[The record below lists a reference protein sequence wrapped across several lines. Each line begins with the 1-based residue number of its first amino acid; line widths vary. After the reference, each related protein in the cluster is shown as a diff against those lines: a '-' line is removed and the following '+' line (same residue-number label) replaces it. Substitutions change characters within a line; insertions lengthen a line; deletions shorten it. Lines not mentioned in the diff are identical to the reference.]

1 MIRHWTINGRFLTQ
15 PVTGVQRYGREV
27 VQALDRQMAQ
37 GHPLA
42 RDLEI
47 ELVAPP
53 DIFDPLPLTAIRT
66 HIVGGAGGHAWEQAV
81 LAGRARGGTISLT
94 NTGPLLARKHIVCI
108 HDVNTRAFPASYS
121 RPFRML
127 YRALMP
133 ALGRSAIR
141 VATVSHYSADQLV
154 AHGICKAEKLL
165 VAPNGH
171 EHALQWTPAHTEV
184 TCAAAGRDTIV
195 LLGSQA
201 PHKNVGLVLSI
212 AGRLA
217 EAGLR
222 IALAGHA
229 DPHVFQSAG
238 IARADNVQALGRL
251 PDAALA
257 ALLQDSLCL
266 AFPSFVEGFGLPPL
280 EAMALGCPVVV
291 SDRASLP
298 EICGDSA
305 LYASPTDPEAWLD
318 SFLRLRNE
326 DALRAGLVA
335 RGRARA
341 ADFSWSTTAQLY
353 LRAMAVADGLPVEDE
368 APADAP
374 AAYLA
379 M

>member
-37 GHPLA
+37 GHLLA
-42 RDLEI
+42 RGLEI

-53 DIFDPLPLTAIRT
+53 NVADPLSLTAIRT
-66 HIVGGAGGHAWEQAV
+66 RIVGGAGGHVWEQAV
-81 LAGRARGGTISLT
+81 LAGRARGGIISLT
-94 NTGPLLARKHIVCI
+94 NTGPLLARRHIVCI

-133 ALGRSAIR
+133 ALGRTAAR
-141 VATVSHYSADQLV
+141 VATVSQYSAEQLV
-154 AHGICKAEKLL
+154 AYGICRAEKLL
-165 VAPNGH
+165 VAPDGH

-184 TCAAAGRDTIV
+184 TRAAAGRDTIV

-222 IALAGHA
+222 IALVGRA

-238 IARADNVQALGRL
+238 IARADNVRALGRL
-251 PDAALA
+251 SDPALA

-298 EICGDSA
+298 ELCGDAA

-318 SFLRLRNE
+318 SFLRLRND
-326 DALRAGLVA
+326 DALRDGLVA

-341 ADFSWSTTAQLY
+341 KDFSWSATAQLY

-368 APADAP
+368 APVDAP
-374 AAYLA
+374 AACPA
-379 M
+379 A